1 MKKLHAYLLLAILG
15 ISMTGCGGE
24 NSSASTSSNDAPIIA
39 ASSDLVKAA
48 YVDTDATGAY
58 AAIPSPGFS
67 APNIIIF
74 GFADVTTPIMKAS
87 LVSSIE
93 KAMLF
98 ESPGTKNLV
107 SIGGERGNESNFNSG
122 TVNAIASNVISQI
135 DSFNS
140 THSTKIDGVDLD
152 LENGIDSATIASLAT
167 AFKNKGYIVGAAP
180 QIFISSGSGAN
191 IDSSNPSNL
200 VLTSGKNAAGT
211 GFNVN
216 TYQAALN
223 TGKIDYLFVQAYNS
237 GGFTI
242 NNVDESNISFFK
254 NSALALNNAVR
265 TSCSST
271 SICIPVSTKI
281 VIGTVANKY
290 AGGFTPFMNN
300 ATATDQQRTL
310 NTLFSDINSMVGNPA
325 FSYFAG
331 TMVWSQNMDY
341 AATLYNP
348 GNTAQTPGAFNTT
361 IFGALTIPIPNF
373 IVKISNN
380 APNAANNNAYGSVT
394 LVVNGT
400 SYQFLNQYNEPIT
413 PQLNQQW
420 GTLPSSQSN
429 PDVKYSANLDSFF
442 INGATSFTASNV
454 IVYGYQSQ
462 SLNNPSGAYSCRS
475 NRTYTFNAGRSYNI
489 VFNATDNTGN
499 NGTAACAI
507 SQVN

>member
-1 MKKLHAYLLLAILG
+1 MKKLHAYMLLTILG

-24 NSSASTSSNDAPIIA
+24 NSSTSTSSNDAPIIA
-39 ASSDLVKAA
+39 ASSVLVKAA

-74 GFADVTTPIMKAS
+74 GFADVDTPIMKAS

-93 KAMLF
+93 KAMFF
-98 ESPGTKNLV
+98 ESPNTKNLI
-107 SIGGERGNESNFNSG
+107 SIGGERGTESNFNSAK
-122 TVNAIASNVISQI
+122 VNEIASNVISQI

-167 AFKNKGYIVGAAP
+167 AFKSKGYIVSAAP
-180 QIFISSGSGAN
+180 QIFISPGTGFN

-200 VLTSGKNAAGT
+200 VLTSGKNALGT
-211 GFNVN
+211 GYNVN

-254 NSALALNNAVR
+254 NSAQALNNVVR
-265 TSCSST
+265 TSCSSIA
-271 SICIPVSTKI
+271 ICIPAATKI
-281 VIGTVANKY
+281 VIGTVANRY
-290 AGGFTPFMNN
+290 AGTFTPFMNN
-300 ATATDQQRTL
+300 NTAADQQRTL
-310 NTLFSDINSMVGNPA
+310 NTLSSDINSMVGNPA

-341 AATLYNP
+341 AASLYNS

-361 IFGALTIPIPNF
+361 IFGALTIPNF

-400 SYQFLNQYNEPIT
+400 SYQFPNEYNQPIT
-413 PQLNQQW
+413 PQQNTQW
-420 GTLPSSQSN
+420 GTLPSSKSD
-429 PDVKYSANLDSFF
+429 PAVKYSASLDRFF

-454 IVYGYQSQ
+454 IVYGYQNQ

-475 NRTYTFNAGRSYNI
+475 NSSYTFNAGRSYNI

>member
-24 NSSASTSSNDAPIIA
+24 NSSTSTSSNDAPIIA
-39 ASSDLVKAA
+39 ASSALVKAA
-48 YVDTDATGAY
+48 YVDTDAIGAY

-67 APNIIIF
+67 APTIIIF

-93 KAMLF
+93 KAMFF
-98 ESPGTKNLV
+98 ESPNTKNLI
-107 SIGGERGNESNFNSG
+107 SIGGERGTESNFNSAE
-122 TVNAIASNVISQI
+122 VNAIVSNVSSQI

-140 THSTKIDGVDLD
+140 AHSTKIDGVDLD

-167 AFKNKGYIVGAAP
+167 AFKSKGYIVSAAP
-180 QIFISSGSGAN
+180 QIFISPGTGFN

-200 VLTSGKNAAGT
+200 VLTSGKNALGT
-211 GFNVN
+211 GYNVN

-254 NSALALNNAVR
+254 NSAQALNNVVR

-271 SICIPVSTKI
+271 AICIPASTKI
-281 VIGTVANKY
+281 VIGSVANKY
-290 AGGFTPFMNN
+290 AGGDFTPFFNN
-300 ATATDQQRTL
+300 VTAADQQRTL
-310 NTLFSDINSMVGNPA
+310 NTLSSDISSMVGNPA

-341 AATLYNP
+341 AATLYNA
-348 GNTAQTPGAFNTT
+348 GNTAQTPGAFNAT
-361 IFGALTIPIPNF
+361 IFGALTIPNF

-380 APNAANNNAYGSVT
+380 APNQANPNAYGSVT
-394 LVVNGT
+394 LVVNGA

-413 PQLNQQW
+413 PQQNTQW

-429 PDVKYSANLDSFF
+429 PDVKYSASLDKFF
-442 INGATSFTASNV
+442 INGATSFTASDV
-454 IVYGYQSQ
+454 IVYGYQTN

-499 NGTAACAI
+499 NGTAACTI